1 MTSPALEP
9 LFKIF
14 FTCLKISLPKFSF
27 HRLKFPGKITEKFME
42 NLKQATGKIEAQL
55 RAAP

>member
-14 FTCLKISLPKFSF
+14 CQNFSSR
-27 HRLKFPGKITEKFME
+27 RLKFPGKITDKFME